1 MAEYTISQIKLPN
14 GDICKIKYPAYGNL
28 QNNGTLQI
36 SDISIGNGDKLI
48 IADADSN
55 PSNMIARSSISFDG
69 STKTK
74 ALTPKGTWE
83 TFLQEHQT
91 VTSTGNQLVWGTSTT
106 IAQIGNTDINITLPA
121 NPDTT
126 NTAGSFNNTSDK
138 LFLVGAVNQASS
150 LNTGEIT
157 YSSNCLSA
165 TGGALSAK
173 SLGINYGTS
182 TDKVTLVWNNTD
194 ESLDFVFN

>member
-14 GDICKIKYPAYGNL
+14 GDICKIKYPVYGNL

-36 SDISIGNGDKLI
+36 SDIPVGNGDKLVI
-48 IADADSN
+48 TDSDSN
-55 PSNMIARSSISFDG
+55 PSNMVVRSSIAFDG
-69 STKTK
+69 STMTK
-74 ALTPKGTWE
+74 ALTPNGTWE

-91 VTSTGNQLVWGTSTT
+91 VTNTGNQLIWGASTK
-106 IAQIGNTDINITLPA
+106 IAQIGDTDINVTLPT

-126 NTAGSFNNTSDK
+126 NTAGSFNNNSDK
-138 LFLVGAVNQASS
+138 LYLVGAINQSSS
-150 LNTGEIT
+150 LSPGKVT

-165 TGGALSAK
+165 IGGALSAK

-182 TDKVTLVWNNTD
+182 ADKVTLVWNNDD
-194 ESLDFVFN
+194 ESLDFIFN